1 MFNQQSEE
9 KTEEKSES
17 EDLEDLFVAV
27 PEELSIFGSKK
38 TTEKTPIEPVKTNKK
53 PRGIIGEQFQEDSVI
68 TKDEIDQN
76 KGKVNLRSKQNR
88 NRIRELGFNNIDELN
103 EFISNNNLPSI
114 DTINTQEELD
124 SLFDTIKN
132 CR

>member
-17 EDLEDLFVAV
+17 EDLEDLFVSV
-27 PEELSIFGSKK
+27 PEELSIFGSKE
-38 TTEKTPIEPVKTNKK
+38 TTEKTSIEPVKTNKK
-53 PRGIIGEQFQEDSVI
+53 PRGIISEQFQEDSVI

-76 KGKVNLRSKQNR
+76 KGKINLRSKQNR